1 MGVRGKKLTA
11 LLGVAVMTA
20 SLLSGCGSASENS
33 ESTADSA
40 GERSCYR
47 KPGEHRGYC
56 DDIHVGMG

>member
-33 ESTADSA
+33 ESTADT
-40 GERSCYR
+40 
-47 KPGEHRGYC
+47 
-56 DDIHVGMG
+56 

>member
-33 ESTADSA
+33 ESTADTQTA
-40 GERSCYR
+40 QENAAATENHRR
-47 KPGEHRGYC
+47 TPG
-56 DDIHVGMG
+56 IL